1 MRSSMK
7 TQKERPWKD
16 DPDMGDMGNKTY
28 RNEIFQ
34 SLKDDNVPP
43 EHLPDLK
50 LRKQYADWLKK
61 Q

>member
-1 MRSSMK
+1 
-7 TQKERPWKD
+7 
-16 DPDMGDMGNKTY
+16 MGDMGNKTY
-28 RNEIFQ
+28 RNEIFR

-43 EHLPDLK
+43 EDLPDLK

>member
-1 MRSSMK
+1 MK

-34 SLKDDNVPP
+34 SLKDDNVAP

-50 LRKQYADWLKK
+50 LRKQYSEWLKK
-61 Q
+61 K